1 MLNDLLNDP
10 NLHELI
16 PLAVLFILALVLI
29 GVLRSMLRLK
39 KAGPVSAVYQRK
51 AVLLSP
57 AEAKFFEK
65 LKSAVDDGY
74 QVFGKVRLADIV
86 EPRKDPGNSSQSG
99 AYQRIASEHVDFV
112 LVLSASMGIACVI
125 ELDDVS
131 HRKGGAVE
139 RDVIIE
145 EALADADVPLIRFEV
160 QPIYSI
166 DEIRDNL
173 DDALSDT
180 RELNEPRLFR

>member
-16 PLAVLFILALVLI
+16 PLAVLFILALVVI

-131 HRKGGAVE
+131 HRPEGCSCRTRRHYRGSPGGC
-139 RDVIIE
+139 RC
-145 EALADADVPLIRFEV
+145 
-160 QPIYSI
+160 SI
-166 DEIRDNL
+166 DPFRSAAYIFDRRDQGQSGRR
-173 DDALSDT
+173 AVGHA
-180 RELNEPRLFR
+180 RAE